1 MDEQKQQQ
9 LRELAQLQ
17 LVNTSETAHYTL
29 AQGTLE
35 LLSYVDELVAE
46 LEMATESCCEAMYL
60 VYENSL

>member
-17 LVNTSETAHYTL
+17 LGNPSESSYSTL

-35 LLSYVDELVAE
+35 LLNYVDELVAE